1 MSPCMLDEQHQFG
14 WVYSVFHNIIHLL
27 TMLCD
32 KDLWMLV
39 TKMILPYP
47 VRADTGITIQSLRPI
62 KCALWLK
69 MGFTSRTPMLS
80 GISCLF
86 ANTRSG
92 TPFKQLLDII
102 LSVNNKTL
110 IYHRVLPMEHT
121 GLLSAFLF
129 HVCFHNLG
137 ATDEWGENLSSHL
150 LQTIKIW
157 TSKWALII

>member
-102 LSVNNKTL
+102 LSVNNKIL
-110 IYHRVLPMEHT
+110 IYHRVLPMVHT
-121 GLLSAFLF
+121 GLQGTTIHFLLFYFMCAF
-129 HVCFHNLG
+129 
-137 ATDEWGENLSSHL
+137 
-150 LQTIKIW
+150 
-157 TSKWALII
+157 II